1 MYRIVIVDDFYIERE
16 IAKSAINDAGLPL
29 TIAGEYQ
36 SAKEAL
42 ENLEEDSPDIVLVD
56 VEMPG
61 MSGIEFVG
69 LAKAKLPS
77 IRPIFFSYHNKFEY
91 VKKAM
96 DLNAYGYVL
105 KPIDEE
111 EIISVISKV
120 IEEIQNDEKHKKTD
134 SDYRILLN
142 ESKPLL
148 IRTFKLDFFF
158 GRLGSDAQKIS
169 ERAAYLDLDIGNG
182 PYVLCYLKLD
192 SLLNEEDN
200 AIETAELTALKA
212 TSLIEET
219 PSYSG
224 TLTFSRIGE
233 VEWVFLLSSEKP
245 NVISDMMD
253 YITIVMDKLKHINI
267 ISVASISCTFENL
280 TKVYRTLKQTE
291 QLIGFRL
298 SSENGH
304 IVLQDEIG
312 ASDPLD
318 EEYES
323 LVKKAIS
330 SCVAGMPEATTQAV
344 KNLTNTWTPG
354 IHHQLIRN
362 TCYRILAELQQ
373 HLTEYNMNFSEIF
386 GNDKLLWEKL
396 SKIDTV
402 KNVNMWIEN
411 IMVVICRSI
420 EAKKKGSSGQLIVD
434 EIRSYI
440 SQNYSKEL
448 TVKDIA
454 VHFCYNAN
462 YLNNLFK
469 SILGET
475 ILDYIT
481 RYRIEEAKRLLKTSQ
496 MRIPD
501 ICNSVGYS
509 QEAYF
514 KALFRRYTG
523 FTPKEFRKL
532 SGGSRHEE
540 ADSVL

>member
-1 MYRIVIVDDFYIERE
+1 VYRIVIVDDFYIERE
-16 IAKSAINDAGLPL
+16 IAKSAINDAGLQL

-42 ENLEEDSPDIVLVD
+42 ENLEEDCPDIVLVD

-111 EIISVISKV
+111 EIVSVISRV

-134 SDYRILLN
+134 TEYRILLN
-142 ESKPLL
+142 EAKPLL
-148 IRTFKLDFFF
+148 IRTFKLDLFF
-158 GRLGSDAQKIS
+158 GRLGSDVQKLI
-169 ERAAYLDLDIGNG
+169 ERAAYLDLNIGNG

-192 SLLNEEDN
+192 SLLNDENN
-200 AIETAELTALKA
+200 AIETAELNALKA
-212 TSLIEET
+212 SSLIEET
-219 PSYSG
+219 SFNNG
-224 TLTFSRIGE
+224 ALTFSRIGE
-233 VEWVFLLSSEKP
+233 AEWVFLLSSDSISA
-245 NVISDMMD
+245 ISDMMN
-253 YITIVMDKLKHINI
+253 YITIIMDKLKHIDI
-267 ISVASISCTFENL
+267 ISFASISCPFENL
-280 TKVYRTLKQTE
+280 AMVYRILKQTE
-291 QLIGFRL
+291 QLIGFRFN
-298 SSENGH
+298 SENGY

-312 ASDPLD
+312 ANDPLD
-318 EEYES
+318 EEYET

-330 SCVAGMPEATTQAV
+330 SCTAGMPDVTIQAV
-344 KNLTNTWTPG
+344 KDLTRTWIPG

-373 HLTEYNMNFSEIF
+373 QLSEYNMNFSEIF
-386 GNDKLLWEKL
+386 GNDMLLWGKL

-402 KNVNMWIEN
+402 KNINMWIEN
-411 IMVVICRSI
+411 ILVIICKSI
-420 EAKKKGSSGQLIVD
+420 ESKKKGSSGQLIVD
-434 EIRSYI
+434 EIRTYI
-440 SQNYSKEL
+440 SQNYSSTL

-454 VHFCYNAN
+454 IHFCYNAN

-481 RYRIEEAKRLLKTSQ
+481 RYRIEEAKRLLKTSP
-496 MRIPD
+496 MRITD

-514 KALFRRYTG
+514 KSLFRRYTG
-523 FTPKEFRKL
+523 FTPKEFRKV

-540 ADSVL
+540 TDSIY